1 MRVYIE
7 ENVLVIKEPK
17 NFNLELSKDV
27 NKNLNSHEIEFIIK
41 RNETLG
47 EYKIKNKIMI
57 NYCTNISME
66 IIFMNIE
73 NGKPSEQQQRVLN
86 LPQRLDSRSSNKDF
100 AL

>member
-27 NKNLNSHEIEFIIK
+27 SKNLNSHEIEFIIK
-41 RNETLG
+41 RNETFA
-47 EYKIKNKIMI
+47 EYKIKNKIMT

-73 NGKPSEQQQRVLN
+73 NSKTSEQQQRVLN
-86 LPQRLDSRSSNKDF
+86 LSQRLDLRSSKKDF